1 MKKNS
6 GNGVIFTLYRYY
18 LTFINNLQGCLF
30 SIELANL
37 A

>member
-6 GNGVIFTLYRYY
+6 GNGVFFTLYRYY
-18 LTFINNLQGCLF
+18 LTFINTNGRVYNKF
-30 SIELANL
+30 ELANL

>member
-18 LTFINNLQGCLF
+18 LTFINNLQGVY
-30 SIELANL
+30 SV
-37 A
+37 